1 MRSLNNFSMEEKMD
15 RPFPQSR
22 KRLCF
27 LVGIFLLLGAWGG
40 CVTVPIKDPTKASLY
55 IVKEEFMAVR
65 EYAVRQYI
73 AKSLSE
79 DQWQEYKKLDDKFF
93 KTYSTALYL
102 RKIGTDNGAIGSN
115 MNQLRD
121 ILLDAR
127 QKFYP

>member
-1 MRSLNNFSMEEKMD
+1 MN
-15 RPFPQSR
+15 Q
-22 KRLCF
+22 KRFRAALTLF
-27 LVGIFLLLGAWGG
+27 VVMGVVLIMGA
-40 CVTVPIKDPTKASLY
+40 CATVTIKDPVKASLY

-65 EYAVRQYI
+65 EYVVREYV
-73 AKSLSE
+73 AKKISE
-79 DQWQEYKKLDDKFF
+79 DQWQEYKRLDDKFF

-127 QKFYP
+127 QRFYP